1 MAGINYRHKYK
12 SNSIGGFGKR
22 ILHRLEPIIVDNN
35 INDNIE
41 DNNDNND
48 NDTNDKDSTIMEIDI
63 CEFKNDNENETSD
76 NEKME
81 SEPPNKK
88 LKINQIGYGKKKIR

>member
-41 DNNDNND
+41 DNND
-48 NDTNDKDSTIMEIDI
+48 TNDKDSTIMEIDI

-88 LKINQIGYGKKKIR
+88 MPVAGM